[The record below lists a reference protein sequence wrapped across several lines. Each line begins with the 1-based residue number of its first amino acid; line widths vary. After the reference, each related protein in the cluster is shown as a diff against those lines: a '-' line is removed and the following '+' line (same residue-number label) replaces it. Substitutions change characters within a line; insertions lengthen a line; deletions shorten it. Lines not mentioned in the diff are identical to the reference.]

1 MGKGKKM
8 AGGSFMSKHAQNLLN
23 YMPIDDKASAL
34 QYKGKK
40 MEESPLHDW
49 GILQSDMKKSGR
61 KFADIARGGPSAT
74 ARVRNVTKKVIN
86 KLHTKMSSDPK
97 SKNYLSQEERS
108 LVRSKKRRA

>member
-8 AGGSFMSKHAQNLLN
+8 AGGAFMSKHAQNLLN

-49 GILQSDMKKSGR
+49 GVLQSDMKKSGR
-61 KFADIARGGPSAT
+61 KFGDIARGGKGALEG
-74 ARVRNVTKKVIN
+74 VKKASGNIIK
-86 KLHTKMSSDPK
+86 KLDKNIHKI
-97 SKNYLSQEERS
+97 SKKEDKDFI
-108 LVRSKKRRA
+108 RSKRRV

>member
-8 AGGSFMSKHAQNLLN
+8 AGGSFMSKHAKNLLD

-49 GILQSDMKKSGR
+49 GVLQSDMKKSGR
-61 KFADIARGGPSAT
+61 KFGDIARGGKGALEG
-74 ARVRNVTKKVIN
+74 VKKASGNIIK
-86 KLHTKMSSDPK
+86 KLDKNIHKI
-97 SKNYLSQEERS
+97 SKKEDKDFI
-108 LVRSKKRRA
+108 RSKRRV

>member
-49 GILQSDMKKSGR
+49 GVLQSDMKKSGR
-61 KFADIARGGPSAT
+61 KFGDIARGGKGALEG
-74 ARVRNVTKKVIN
+74 VKKASGNIIK
-86 KLHTKMSSDPK
+86 KLDKNIHKI
-97 SKNYLSQEERS
+97 SKKEDKDFI
-108 LVRSKKRRA
+108 RSKRRV

>member
-8 AGGSFMSKHAQNLLN
+8 AGGSFMSKHAKNLLN

-49 GILQSDMKKSGR
+49 GVLQSDMKKSGR
-61 KFADIARGGPSAT
+61 KFGDIARGGKGALEG
-74 ARVRNVTKKVIN
+74 VKKASGNIIK
-86 KLHTKMSSDPK
+86 KLDKNIHKI
-97 SKNYLSQEERS
+97 SKKEDKDFI
-108 LVRSKKRRA
+108 RSKRRV

>member
-8 AGGSFMSKHAQNLLN
+8 AGRSFMSKHAQNLLN

-49 GILQSDMKKSGR
+49 GVLQSDMKKSGR
-61 KFADIARGGPSAT
+61 KFGDIARGGKGALEG
-74 ARVRNVTKKVIN
+74 VKKASGNIIK
-86 KLHTKMSSDPK
+86 KLDKNIHKI
-97 SKNYLSQEERS
+97 SKKEDKDFI
-108 LVRSKKRRA
+108 RSKRRV

>member
-49 GILQSDMKKSGR
+49 GVLQSDMKKSGR
-61 KFADIARGGPSAT
+61 KFGDIARGGKGALEG
-74 ARVRNVTKKVIN
+74 VKKASGNIIK
-86 KLHTKMSSDPK
+86 KLDKNIHKI
-97 SKNYLSQEERS
+97 SKKEDKDFI
-108 LVRSKKRRA
+108 RSKRIV

>member
-49 GILQSDMKKSGR
+49 GVLQSDMKKSGR
-61 KFADIARGGPSAT
+61 KFGDIARGGKSALEG
-74 ARVRNVTKKVIN
+74 VKKASGNIIK
-86 KLHTKMSSDPK
+86 KLDKNIHKI
-97 SKNYLSQEERS
+97 SKKEDKDFI
-108 LVRSKKRRA
+108 RSKRRV

>member
-8 AGGSFMSKHAQNLLN
+8 ARGSFISKHAQNLLN

-49 GILQSDMKKSGR
+49 GVLQSDMKKSGR
-61 KFADIARGGPSAT
+61 KFGDIARGGKGALEG
-74 ARVRNVTKKVIN
+74 VKKASGNIIK
-86 KLHTKMSSDPK
+86 KLDKNIHKI
-97 SKNYLSQEERS
+97 SKKEDKDFI
-108 LVRSKKRRA
+108 RSKRRV